1 LKKLFLSILIFSSSA
16 IFSQNIGTW
25 KNYSS
30 MKNVADL
37 SVAGSHI
44 WCATDGGVFAYN
56 KSNNS
61 FQTIFKTDNISSQFV
76 SSIAVD
82 SLKQKVWIGTSE
94 GFINIYD
101 ISSGDVHKVFDINR
115 SNFTKKSITQ
125 LKVLGDTIA
134 LAAEFGVSLVNSKNL
149 QFIETVTKFGGFTSA
164 IPVYDIFYNRGF
176 IISTSEGIA
185 IQKPGTTNLSN
196 PESWETYP
204 KNTVNLSR
212 INRAFIYNNLITI
225 ATNKGFYQL
234 NNNIW
239 NKFLSVSDSIISV
252 QVVNDNLYY
261 LIKNKLMKYSPSL
274 SPSVVEIFS
283 NADYKFTKFKIDG
296 DSYFISSNNGL
307 IINGEIK
314 LPNGPLSNSFQ
325 NMDIDNDGNL
335 WVGSG
340 KDVFG
345 VGFFR
350 FDGNEWT
357 NYNRNTL
364 PSLLSNSFHN
374 VYAAPDNTIYF
385 LNWGKGF
392 VRLKDNK
399 FSNFYI
405 DNTDLIGI
413 PNSNNFLVIDDV
425 IYDKNDNLWVL
436 NHWAADANVLS
447 VLTPDSSW
455 HQFKIGS
462 PLSPQ
467 VMELKDQLVID
478 NENTKWF
485 VSISGTPGLYYF
497 NDNNTLL
504 NTEDD
509 KWGRLTNAEYFGSQ
523 SIQALAVDLHGELW
537 VGTGLGVYIIPDPTK
552 PTSRIFSVF
561 TLRQQTINCIA
572 IDPINNKWVGTKQGL
587 FLTSSDGSQLIAQF
601 DSKNSPLPA
610 DDIKS
615 IAFDDKN
622 GIVYIGT
629 DYGLSTLTTE
639 YIKPNNKSSE
649 LFLYPNPFVIE
660 NGKQNTLA
668 IDKLFSNA
676 NIKIISVD
684 GKLIDDFSTLG
695 GRLAFW
701 NGKNSSGDFVS
712 SGIYLVIAYDEEG
725 NKVLTSKVAVL
736 RQ

>member
-1 LKKLFLSILIFSSSA
+1 VKKLILLLLILPA
-16 IFSQNIGTW
+16 LNIYSQNIGTW

-37 SVAGSHI
+37 SVTGSHV
-44 WCATDGGVFAYN
+44 WCATDGGVFAFN
-56 KSNNS
+56 KKENS
-61 FQTIFKTDNISSQFV
+61 FQTFYKTDNLSSQFV
-76 SSIAVD
+76 SAIAID
-82 SLKQKVWIGTSE
+82 SLKNNVWIGTEE
-94 GFINIYD
+94 GYVNIYD
-101 ISSGDVHKVFDINR
+101 LSFGSIRKIYDINR
-115 SNFTKKSITQ
+115 SNFTKKSISQ
-125 LKVLGDTIA
+125 IKVFGDTIA
-134 LAAEFGVSLVNSKNL
+134 LATEFGISLVNSVNL
-149 QFIETVTKFGGFTSA
+149 QFIETVTKFGSFTSS
-164 IPVYDIFYNRGF
+164 IPVYDIFYDKGF
-176 IISTSEGIA
+176 IVSTSEGIA
-185 IQKPGTTNLSN
+185 IQKTGARNLAN
-196 PESWETYP
+196 PESWETYS
-204 KNTVNLSR
+204 KSLINISR
-212 INRAFIYNNLITI
+212 INRAFIFNNLITI

-234 NNNIW
+234 NNNNW

-261 LIKNKLMKYSPSL
+261 LIKNKLMKYSPS
-274 SPSVVEIFS
+274 PAVVEIFS
-283 NADYKFTKFKIDG
+283 NADYKFTNFKIAG

-307 IINGEIK
+307 IIDGEII
-314 LPNGPLSNSFQ
+314 LPNGPQSNSFQ

-340 KDVFG
+340 KDVYG
-345 VGFFR
+345 VGFFKY
-350 FDGNEWT
+350 DGNEWT

-385 LNWGKGF
+385 LNWGRGF

-405 DNTDLIGI
+405 DNTDLSGI
-413 PNSNNFLVIDDV
+413 PNSPTFLVIDDV
-425 IYDKNDNLWVL
+425 IYDKNNNLWIL
-436 NHWAADANVLS
+436 NHWASDANVLS
-447 VLTPDSSW
+447 VLTPDSIW
-455 HQFKIGS
+455 HHYKLGS

-497 NDNNTLL
+497 NDNNTLT
-504 NTEDD
+504 NTDDD
-509 KWGRLTNAEYFGSQ
+509 KWGRLTNAEYFSSQ
-523 SIQALAVDLHGELW
+523 SIQALAVDLNGELW
-537 VGTGLGVYIIPDPTK
+537 VGTGLGVYVIPDPSK
-552 PTSRIFSVF
+552 PTSRIYSVF

-572 IDPINNKWVGTKQGL
+572 VDPINNKWIGTKQGL
-587 FLTSSDGSQLIAQF
+587 FVTTSDGSQLIAQF
-601 DSKNSPLPA
+601 DNKNSPLPS
-610 DDIKS
+610 DEIKS
-615 IAFDDKN
+615 IAFDEET

-639 YIKPNNKSSE
+639 FIKPNNKSSE

-660 NGKQNTLA
+660 NGKENFLA
-668 IDKLFSNA
+668 IDRLFSDA

-684 GKLIDDFSTLG
+684 GKLIDDFQTSG

-701 NGKNSSGDFVS
+701 NGKNSSGDYVS
-712 SGIYLVIAYDEEG
+712 SGIYLIIAYDIEG

-736 RQ
+736 RK